1 MLAELDVPTALA
13 AFGVGAALGVIPGPV
28 QVLIVSESA
37 RRGIRGGLQVL
48 AGANGTFALFL
59 LVLAGGLS
67 SVEPSATFLRV
78 IRVAGGAFLVLLG
91 VDGIR
96 SALRPGPG
104 DDAPAPRLHPTSR
117 GALAVVLNPGVYI
130 FTATTAS
137 AIVADA
143 AESGGRPW
151 AFLTVLAM
159 LAGVSVVDV
168 GAVLLGTGSRRAF
181 GERLIRWLALALSV
195 ALVGLGVAYVV
206 AGLSG

>member
-1 MLAELDVPTALA
+1 MLAEVDVPTALA

-37 RRGIRGGLQVL
+37 RQGIRGGLRVL

-59 LVLAGGLS
+59 LVLAAGLS
-67 SVEPSATFLRV
+67 AVEPSATFLRV

-91 VDGIR
+91 VDGVR
-96 SALRPGPG
+96 SALRPGS
-104 DDAPAPRLHPTSR
+104 DEDAPAPRLHPTSR

-130 FTATTAS
+130 FMATTAS

-143 AESGGRPW
+143 AGSGGRPW
-151 AFLTVLAM
+151 AFLTALAM

-195 ALVGLGVAYVV
+195 VLVGLGVAYVV
-206 AGLSG
+206 AGVSG

>member
-1 MLAELDVPTALA
+1 MLAEVDVPTALA

-37 RRGIRGGLQVL
+37 RRGIRGGLRVL

-59 LVLAGGLS
+59 LVLAAGLS
-67 SVEPSATFLRV
+67 AVEPSATFLRV

-91 VDGIR
+91 VDGAR
-96 SALRPGPG
+96 SALRPGSG

-130 FTATTAS
+130 FMATTAS

-159 LAGVSVVDV
+159 LAGVSLVDI